1 MLSIQ
6 DYNEYKLIRWDY
18 NYCIFEN
25 GIYFNPKKQ
34 TILIPKE
41 QKPQKEQ
48 NKDKNVYENVNQ
60 PSGLINKG
68 HSCYI
73 NAILQCLINCVP
85 LTKYFLTK
93 YVSDNCN
100 IFSNQY
106 QEFIK
111 KYQKKDV
118 YAAQNIVN
126 YFCSSDSSIKYA
138 GSDSKDFLFE
148 FCDKIQSELKN
159 SEMSIVIDA
168 STNPED
174 FKSVIKERIKLD
186 KADCSIIYEC
196 FNFWIG
202 NGQSCCNL
210 HCKKYKKAMY
220 ELRSESYFMF
230 YLSEIYNKKVYYSGK
245 RKGQYNKLT
254 LNDCFHYYLLEEV
267 NCAYCQNNIE
277 IKNKIYKLP
286 NILII
291 VLNRG
296 KNNLFNVSID
306 FNEELYLNEYY
317 QKLKINHNISGTEY
331 EKCPKY
337 NLLCGTILLK
347 DYYNPGK
354 GHTIAFVRDY
364 HGKYNV
370 YDDIKINNNIDFQS
384 IKNKDVYILFY
395 QIDKNHQ

>member
-1 MLSIQ
+1 MIRKQ
-6 DYNEYKLIRWDY
+6 DYNEYKLIDWNN
-18 NYCIFEN
+18 NYYIFEN
-25 GIYFNPKKQ
+25 GIIFNINKN

-60 PSGLINKG
+60 PSGLINHG

-93 YVSDNCN
+93 YVSNN
-100 IFSNQY
+100 YNTFSNLY

-111 KYQKKDV
+111 KYQKKDA
-118 YAAQNIVN
+118 YAAQNIAN
-126 YFCSSDSSIKYA
+126 YFFSSDSSIKFT
-138 GSDSKDFLFE
+138 GSDSKDFLLD

-159 SEMSIVIDA
+159 SEMSVVIDE
-168 STNPED
+168 STNPENY
-174 FKSVIKERIKLD
+174 KSVLEERIKLD
-186 KADCSIIYEC
+186 KADYSIIYEC

-202 NGQSCCNL
+202 NEQNCYNYRCP
-210 HCKKYKKAMY
+210 KYKKTMY
-220 ELRSESYFMF
+220 EIRSESYFMF
-230 YLSEIYNKKVYYSGK
+230 YLSEIFNKKCACSGK
-245 RKGQYNKLT
+245 RRGNSNKLT
-254 LNDCFHYYLLEEV
+254 LNDCFHYYLLEKG

-277 IKNKIYKLP
+277 VKNKIYKLP

-296 KNNLFNVSID
+296 NNNQFNVSID
-306 FNEELYLNEYY
+306 FNEELYLNDYY
-317 QKLKINHNISGTEY
+317 QKLKIKPNISGTEY

-337 NLLCGTILLK
+337 ILLCGTILLK

-354 GHTIAFVRDY
+354 GHTIAFARDY

-395 QIDKNHQ
+395 QMEKNHH